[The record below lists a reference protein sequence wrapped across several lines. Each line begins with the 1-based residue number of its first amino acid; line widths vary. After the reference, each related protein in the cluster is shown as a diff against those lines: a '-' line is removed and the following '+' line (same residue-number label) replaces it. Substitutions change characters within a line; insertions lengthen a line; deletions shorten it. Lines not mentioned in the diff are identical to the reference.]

1 MPKFNTPF
9 TLPSSSTTSGFNTK
23 DLNDFMKEQR
33 NLSELWPD
41 EDCSLQDNIDKVF
54 AFHEEGFFVYQ
65 PFDTMTIMKRLQEG
79 RIFALD
85 HQNQL
90 HQIRMDRGENNR
102 LQMSVS
108 EPMKIVEPKAPSFFT
123 YLFAWLIP
131 SWREEI
137 NAYNQQVRFN
147 AELKEYVKDN
157 DFTVDFNPGEPKAEK
172 EQPQQEVQQEIQQEV
187 QKQVQNEE
195 PEFPTKDEDIL
206 KIRVNPK
213 GKMLTPQQ
221 FEKYLNAV
229 DNFGIRRDLAL
240 LSKGGGTAEE
250 YLDIQEIHFQQLMN
264 RGLNKQIRAN
274 PGDKY
279 RILEKAQPGF
289 WAMRAGLR
297 DFISS
302 KVDMDK
308 LNEILETGLK
318 GSPHLN
324 YFLKLSDYMDDTY
337 GKGSALADFAKH
349 GQLAQQQAQKQ
360 AQQPERE
367 QQAPAMSGPSIC
379 SPKHNPSPVG
389 SSQRGSFHPLPPP
402 KNAPKRRK
410 STRFRKCFFWQGH

>member
-9 TLPSSSTTSGFNTK
+9 TLPSSSTTPGFNTK
-23 DLNDFMKEQR
+23 DLNDFTEEQR
-33 NLSELWPD
+33 NLSELWPT
-41 EDCSLQDNIDKVF
+41 ENCSLQDNIDKVF
-54 AFHEEGFFVYQ
+54 ALHEDGYLVHQ
-65 PFDTMTIMKRLQEG
+65 PFDTVQMIRRAQEG

-90 HQIRMDRGENNR
+90 HQIRLDRDENNR
-102 LQMSVS
+102 FQMSVS

-131 SWREEI
+131 SWRKEI
-137 NAYNQQVRFN
+137 NTYNWQVDFN
-147 AELKEYVKDN
+147 TKFKTFAKEEN
-157 DFTVDFNPGEPKAEK
+157 LTVDFNPGEPKAEK
-172 EQPQQEVQQEIQQEV
+172 EQPQQEVQQEIQQEIQQEV

-195 PEFPTKDEDIL
+195 PEFPTKAEDIL

-250 YLDIQEIHFQQLMN
+250 YLDIQEVHFQQLMN

-324 YFLKLSDYMDDTY
+324 YFLKLSDYMDDTF

-349 GQLAQQQAQKQ
+349 GQLAQQQAQ
-360 AQQPERE
+360 QPERE
-367 QQAPAMSGPSIC
+367 QQAPAMSGPSI
-379 SPKHNPSPVG
+379 
-389 SSQRGSFHPLPPP
+389 
-402 KNAPKRRK
+402 
-410 STRFRKCFFWQGH
+410 